1 MAAWARSSPGSKAKR
16 CALAAR
22 VASITIVGDAVHRDS
37 TGLRA
42 LSSLPVRVVGK

>member
-1 MAAWARSSPGSKAKR
+1 MVARLEGEAVR
-16 CALAAR
+16 ALAAR
-22 VASITIVGDAVHRDS
+22 VASITIEGDAMHRDS